1 MIETMLKRI
10 DLDQE
15 DLERILEKHF
25 HDRNPET
32 VKIEATVYASEDY
45 LGNKKI
51 YAKVLMHPAP
61 SRVEPMDG
69 VDDVP

>member
-10 DLDQE
+10 DLDHK
-15 DLERILEKHF
+15 DLEQILEKYF
-25 HDRNPET
+25 HDQNPEA

-45 LGNKKI
+45 LGNEKI

-61 SRVEPMDG
+61 SRVEPAE
-69 VDDVP
+69 VIENA